1 MSVKT
6 LTSLLVVLLVAIQ
19 FAGGDDSTE
28 KPSATGASLPWTFAS
43 IDEMKRWGESSAFGG
58 GMVSEPYK
66 LGEHTIY
73 VVNRMHTSGM
83 LTSELSIYVVNQDGK
98 GVSLALFQPA
108 RYMGISTKLVDDSIV
123 CESKDPETG
132 KTMTTLTITRHLFDK
147 KPFKQKWLPTTSS
160 NP

>member
-28 KPSATGASLPWTFAS
+28 KPNAAGASLPWTFAS
-43 IDEMKRWGESSAFGG
+43 IDEMKRWGESSAFCGG
-58 GMVSEPYK
+58 TVSEPYK

-73 VVNRMHTSGM
+73 VVNRMHASGM

>member
-1 MSVKT
+1 MIVKT
-6 LTSLLVVLLVAIQ
+6 LTSLLMVLLVAIQ
-19 FAGGDDSTE
+19 FAGCDDATD
-28 KPSATGASLPWTFAS
+28 KPTPGGANPPWTFAS
-43 IDEMKRWGESSAFGG
+43 IDELKRWGESSAFGG

-83 LTSELSIYVVNQDGK
+83 LTSELSIYTVNQDGK

-108 RYMGISTKLVDDSIV
+108 RYMGISTKLVDDTIV

-132 KTMTTLTITRHLFDK
+132 KTMITLTITRHLFDK
-147 KPFKQKWLPTTSS
+147 RPFYPR
-160 NP
+160 

>member
-1 MSVKT
+1 
-6 LTSLLVVLLVAIQ
+6 
-19 FAGGDDSTE
+19 
-28 KPSATGASLPWTFAS
+28 
-43 IDEMKRWGESSAFGG
+43 
-58 GMVSEPYK
+58 MVSEPYK

>member
-1 MSVKT
+1 MIVKT
-6 LTSLLVVLLVAIQ
+6 ITITSLLSMLIVAIQ
-19 FAGGDDSTE
+19 FAGGDDGTE
-28 KPSATGASLPWTFAS
+28 KLHPGNANVPWTFAS

-83 LTSELSIYVVNQDGK
+83 LTSELSIFVVNRDGK

-108 RYMGISTKLVDDSIV
+108 RYMAISTKLVDDTIV

-132 KTMTTLTITRHLFDK
+132 KTVTTLTITRHLFEK
-147 KPFKQKWLPTTSS
+147 RPFP
-160 NP
+160 PR